1 MLLKFPEGSLFWR
14 CCLPPLYLL
23 IELLLQ
29 DAPRPTL
36 RLTPALD
43 KFHKY
48 EVASTRYFK
57 AYKKEKAI
65 FTVLYSY
72 WCCLRRKKNLL
83 YLYREV
89 TFMYCRASNRWK
101 EEEFIL
107 PDIDIPVFLD
117 SSGRNLDERKT
128 LESWEPFLCFT
139 SLSLFFPLAWQ
150 LCSIPESLVKT
161 RISAYTSMFL
171 PRLSSLECHAEFVIK
186 ELFDFWSCFLFFF
199 LL

>member
-1 MLLKFPEGSLFWR
+1 MLPEEKKKPAVFVQRGD
-14 CCLPPLYLL
+14 LY
-23 IELLLQ
+23 
-29 DAPRPTL
+29 
-36 RLTPALD
+36 
-43 KFHKY
+43 
-48 EVASTRYFK
+48 
-57 AYKKEKAI
+57 
-65 FTVLYSY
+65 VLS
-72 WCCLRRKKNLL
+72 
-83 YLYREV
+83 
-89 TFMYCRASNRWK
+89 ASNRCK

-186 ELFDFWSCFLFFF
+186 ELFDF
-199 LL
+199 